1 MVYYLLMSRVKA
13 CPHYDRKINDSYF
26 ENEGKTTVLLV
37 EQNFMMASQIGD
49 YFYIMDNGKIVH
61 NGFMHEL
68 KEDKEMCQKYLG
80 IS

>member
-49 YFYIMDNGKIVH
+49 YFLYHG
-61 NGFMHEL
+61 
-68 KEDKEMCQKYLG
+68 
-80 IS
+80 